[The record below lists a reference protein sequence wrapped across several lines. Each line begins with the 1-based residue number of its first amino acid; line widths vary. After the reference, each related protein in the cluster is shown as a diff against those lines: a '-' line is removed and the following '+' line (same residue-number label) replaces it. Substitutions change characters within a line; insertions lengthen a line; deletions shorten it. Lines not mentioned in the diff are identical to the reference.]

1 MSKPVNLNQVRKAR
15 ARADRRAKADE
26 NAVKFGRTKAE
37 KELDQARER
46 KSREAIDQHRREE

>member
-15 ARADRRAKADE
+15 ARADRRARAYE

-37 KELDQARER
+37 KELDQKRER